1 MTAPRTLEEKQAEKS
16 RLWRAYRAAKKQQW
30 AELCA
35 KEPRMAV
42 FRKAVRRMRTGA
54 ELLVWLADHWVR
66 CAEQDVRHAA
76 LQQINRHADRM
87 ARAEG
92 RAVLDDPLPPATNV
106 FLAAREMLAV
116 R

>member
-1 MTAPRTLEEKQAEKS
+1 MKPRTLQDKQEEKS
-16 RLWRAYRAAKKQQW
+16 RLWRKFLAAKKAEW
-30 AELCA
+30 AELCEQ
-35 KEPRMAV
+35 EPRLPV
-42 FRKAVRRMRTGA
+42 FRREVRRTRSPA
-54 ELLVWLADHWVR
+54 ETLLLLADSWVR
-66 CAEQDVRHAA
+66 AAPQHVRHAA

-92 RAVLDDPLPPATNV
+92 RAVLDDPLPPARNV